1 MFLAHAVAEAVV
13 MAMLYQLAP
22 YGSHVPSYGEVAA
35 AVTKASN
42 EDPLFP
48 ENESGSEATATILV
62 ALAFHESS
70 FHPNVIGD
78 HGKSFGLYQI
88 QPPTARVDGSLL
100 LLPLNAS
107 YVAIDLIRQSF
118 RHCEA
123 RPWPE
128 RLSWYVASNGCPSH
142 PIIVKKSM
150 ERLIL
155 AQELFRKFFPK
166 STLPTKLPALP
177 PAAPKAP

>member
-1 MFLAHAVAEAVV
+1 MFLARAVTEAVV
-13 MAMLYQLAP
+13 IAMLYQLEP
-22 YGSHVPSYGEVAA
+22 YGSHVPAYGEIAA
-35 AVTKASN
+35 SMVKASN

-48 ENESGSEATATILV
+48 EHESGSEATASILV
-62 ALAFHESS
+62 ALAWQESR

-78 HGKSFGLYQI
+78 SGKSFGLYQI
-88 QPPTARVDGSLL
+88 QPPTAKVDGSLL
-100 LLPLNAS
+100 LLPMNAS
-107 YVAIDLIRQSF
+107 YIAVDLIRQSF
-118 RHCEA
+118 RHCES

-128 RLSWYVASNGCPSH
+128 RLSWYVASNGCPTH

-166 STLPTKLPALP
+166 AVLPTTLPALP
-177 PAAPKAP
+177 PKAP